1 MLITKFTT
9 YDMTKC
15 YHVYLKDGEIDHLQ
29 LFFTSEQIRVAKCIA
44 YQILHYSQVMSA
56 SYNYIINLMVMT

>member
-15 YHVYLKDGEIDHLQ
+15 YRVYLKDGEIDHLQ
-29 LFFTSEQIRVAKCIA
+29 LFTSEKIRVAKCIA
-44 YQILHYSQVMSA
+44 YQILHHP
-56 SYNYIINLMVMT
+56 

>member
-15 YHVYLKDGEIDHLQ
+15 YRVYLKDGEIDHLP
-29 LFFTSEQIRVAKCIA
+29 LFFTCEKIRVAKCIA
-44 YQILHYSQVMSA
+44 YQI
-56 SYNYIINLMVMT
+56 YIFFKSCQLYTSTV